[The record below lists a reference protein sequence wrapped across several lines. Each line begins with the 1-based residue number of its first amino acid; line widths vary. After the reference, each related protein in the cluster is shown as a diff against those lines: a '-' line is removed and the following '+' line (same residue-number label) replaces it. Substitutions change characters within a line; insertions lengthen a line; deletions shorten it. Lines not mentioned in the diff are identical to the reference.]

1 MITNRLPAGAAGAQ
15 PPAAAVARV
24 AVAERGRALAVGAVA
39 RVAVAELVLAARA
52 TGARG
57 VAPDLGEL
65 VAGRFGAP
73 LDLAAAVR
81 AWRAVGQPGRPLRA
95 AEPWRDGPGPAASAG
110 LSAGLAAGLG
120 IGLRTAATAALGIGL
135 RTAATAA
142 LGIGLLTAATAALG
156 IGLRTAATAALGA
169 ATASRVPAARGTLAW
184 RVAGRGTAGARRG
197 NLLARRGHAQA
208 EGGGGVRVFRFLD
221 DRVLL
226 ELELVVEQV
235 PDRIL
240 LDPLHH
246 GVEQVVALA

>member
-57 VAPDLGEL
+57 AAP
-65 VAGRFGAP
+65 
-73 LDLAAAVR
+73 
-81 AWRAVGQPGRPLRA
+81 
-95 AEPWRDGPGPAASAG
+95 
-110 LSAGLAAGLG
+110 
-120 IGLRTAATAALGIGL
+120 
-135 RTAATAA
+135 
-142 LGIGLLTAATAALG
+142 
-156 IGLRTAATAALGA
+156 
-169 ATASRVPAARGTLAW
+169 ASRVPAARGTVAW

-246 GVEQVVALA
+246 GVEQVVALALVLDQRVPLGHRP

>member
-15 PPAAAVARV
+15 PPAA
-24 AVAERGRALAVGAVA
+24 AVA

-95 AEPWRDGPGPAASAG
+95 AEPWRDGLGPAASAG

-120 IGLRTAATAALGIGL
+120 IGLRTAATA
-135 RTAATAA
+135 
-142 LGIGLLTAATAALG
+142 
-156 IGLRTAATAALGA
+156 
-169 ATASRVPAARGTLAW
+169 
-184 RVAGRGTAGARRG
+184 
-197 NLLARRGHAQA
+197 
-208 EGGGGVRVFRFLD
+208 
-221 DRVLL
+221 
-226 ELELVVEQV
+226 
-235 PDRIL
+235 
-240 LDPLHH
+240 
-246 GVEQVVALA
+246 